1 MRWFGKVTLAE
12 KNRRIDDLNR
22 RIDDLEREVQR
33 YSEALRRA
41 SEALQQERNNFEN
54 FKKSIDDAARSSS
67 FSFDFNSVKAFSVER
82 NTADGKPVTII
93 GYLLPEPVVA
103 TGSETTTKD
112 IVREWYLHCDEK
124 QHEAIVKAFKGS
136 RK

>member
-1 MRWFGKVTLAE
+1 MSWFDKVTLAE
-12 KNRRIDDLNR
+12 KNRRIDDL
-22 RIDDLEREVQR
+22 EREVQR
-33 YSEALRRA
+33 Y

-67 FSFDFNSVKAFSVER
+67 FFFDFNSVKAFSVER
-82 NTADGKPVTII
+82 NTAADGKPVTII
-93 GYLLPEPVVA
+93 GYLLPEPVVV
-103 TGSETTTKD
+103 TDSETTTKD

-124 QHEAIVKAFKGS
+124 QHEAIVKAFKES

>member
-1 MRWFGKVTLAE
+1 MSWFDKVTLAE
-12 KNRRIDDLNR
+12 KKILFEKNR

-33 YSEALRRA
+33 YSEV
-41 SEALQQERNNFEN
+41 LQQERNNFEN

-93 GYLLPEPVVA
+93 GYLLPEPVVV
-103 TGSETTTKD
+103 TDSETTTKD
-112 IVREWYLHCDEK
+112 IVRERCLHCDEK
-124 QHEAIVKAFKGS
+124 QHEAIVKAFKES

>member
-1 MRWFGKVTLAE
+1 MRWFDKVTLAE
-12 KNRRIDDLNR
+12 KNRRIDDL
-22 RIDDLEREVQR
+22 EREVQR
-33 YSEALRRA
+33 Y

-67 FSFDFNSVKAFSVER
+67 FSFDFNSVKAFSVKR

-93 GYLLPEPVVA
+93 GYLLHEPVVV
-103 TGSETTTKD
+103 TDSETTTKD

-124 QHEAIVKAFKGS
+124 QHEAIVKAFNES

>member
-1 MRWFGKVTLAE
+1 MSWFDKVTLAE
-12 KNRRIDDLNR
+12 KKILFEKNR

-33 YSEALRRA
+33 Y

-93 GYLLPEPVVA
+93 GYLLPEPVVV
-103 TGSETTTKD
+103 TDSETTTKD

-124 QHEAIVKAFKGS
+124 QHEAIVKAFKESRKGS
-136 RK
+136 R